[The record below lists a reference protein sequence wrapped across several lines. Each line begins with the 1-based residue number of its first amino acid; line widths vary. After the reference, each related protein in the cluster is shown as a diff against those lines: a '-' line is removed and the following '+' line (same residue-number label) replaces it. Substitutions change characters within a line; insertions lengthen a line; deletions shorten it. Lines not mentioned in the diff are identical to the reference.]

1 LPANATT
8 TAPKVLHLISH
19 QTSLQVIDIGKKGP
33 SPGDQVIETTVD
45 FRHGTRADRSV
56 LNCVDITVSKRGFDV
71 LCHGALIF
79 ENGQVQFQG
88 ETTFHTPF
96 TVAVTG
102 GTGAYQ
108 NVGGQLTVVRT
119 LPHSTTDVET
129 LRLVF
134 FETG

>member
-1 LPANATT
+1 
-8 TAPKVLHLISH
+8 V
-19 QTSLQVIDIGKKGP
+19 
-33 SPGDQVIETTVD
+33 
-45 FRHGTRADRSV
+45 
-56 LNCVDITVSKRGFDV
+56 
-71 LCHGALIF
+71 
-79 ENGQVQFQG
+79 GQA
-88 ETTFHTPF
+88 PF